1 MTIVKEV
8 KVEGIRYPVTVSD
21 DNEALLAAA
30 AAGRAIIG
38 IWDPSVR
45 PLGAGFDACLYLVC
59 EMEAADD
66 MLLEKAV
73 RRQYGLPWIIAQTK
87 RLLIREFTKDDP
99 LEAESDDDGDGVFSD
114 RARREDYIDNQYRFH
129 ECGLWA
135 LVLKKSG
142 LIIGKAGITAGQ
154 LGYHIYGPF
163 RGRGYAFEACS
174 AILGY
179 AEEELGLRHVR
190 IKTGEGNE
198 ASVRLAEALGF
209 SRTEDTGQK
218 SEGILTFEKY
228 MQTDMR

>member
-8 KVEGIRYPVTVSD
+8 TVEGIRYPVTVSD

-99 LEAESDDDGDGVFSD
+99 LEAESADDGDGVFSD
-114 RARREDYIDNQYRFH
+114 RAKREDYIDNQYRFH

-142 LIIGKAGITAGQ
+142 LIIGKAGITAGE

-179 AEEELGLRHVR
+179 AEEELGLRLVR

>member
-8 KVEGIRYPVTVSD
+8 TVEGIRYPVTVSD

-99 LEAESDDDGDGVFSD
+99 LEAESADDGDGVFSD

-129 ECGLWA
+129 ECGIWA

-142 LIIGKAGITAGQ
+142 LIIGKAGITAGE

-228 MQTDMR
+228 MHTDMR

>member
-8 KVEGIRYPVTVSD
+8 TVEGIRYPVTVSD

-99 LEAESDDDGDGVFSD
+99 LEAESADDGDGVFSD

-142 LIIGKAGITAGQ
+142 VIIGQAGITAGE

-209 SRTEDTGQK
+209 SRTEDTEQK

>member
-8 KVEGIRYPVTVSD
+8 TVEGIRYPVTVSD

-38 IWDPSVR
+38 IWDPFVR

-99 LEAESDDDGDGVFSD
+99 LEAESADDGDGVFSD

-142 LIIGKAGITAGQ
+142 LIIGKAGITAGE

-179 AEEELGLRHVR
+179 AEEELGLRLVR

>member
-8 KVEGIRYPVTVSD
+8 TVEGIRYPVTVSD
-21 DNEALLAAA
+21 GNEALMAAA

-73 RRQYGLPWIIAQTK
+73 RRQYGLPWIIAQTE

-99 LEAESDDDGDGVFSD
+99 MEAESADDVDGVFSD

-142 LIIGKAGITAGQ
+142 LIIGKAGITAGE
-154 LGYHIYGPF
+154 LWYHIYGPF

-209 SRTEDTGQK
+209 SRTEDTEQK

>member
-8 KVEGIRYPVTVSD
+8 TVEGTRYPVTVSD

-99 LEAESDDDGDGVFSD
+99 LEAESADDGDGVFSD

-142 LIIGKAGITAGQ
+142 LIIGKAGITAGE

-179 AEEELGLRHVR
+179 AEEELGLRHIR

>member
-8 KVEGIRYPVTVSD
+8 TVEGIRYPVTVSD

-59 EMEAADD
+59 EMEEADD

-99 LEAESDDDGDGVFSD
+99 LEAESADDGDGVFSD

-142 LIIGKAGITAGQ
+142 VIIGKAGITAGE

-209 SRTEDTGQK
+209 SRTEDTEQK

>member
-1 MTIVKEV
+1 MTIVKEGT
-8 KVEGIRYPVTVSD
+8 VEGIRDPVTVSD
-21 DNEALLAAA
+21 DNEARLAAA

-99 LEAESDDDGDGVFSD
+99 LEAESADDGDGVFSD

-142 LIIGKAGITAGQ
+142 LIIGKAGITAGE

-209 SRTEDTGQK
+209 SRTEDTEQK

>member
-8 KVEGIRYPVTVSD
+8 TVEGIRYPVTVSD

-73 RRQYGLPWIIAQTK
+73 RRQYGLPWIIAQTE

-99 LEAESDDDGDGVFSD
+99 MEAESADDGDGVFSD

-129 ECGLWA
+129 ECGLLA

-142 LIIGKAGITAGQ
+142 LIIGKAGITAGE

-209 SRTEDTGQK
+209 SRTEDTEQK

>member
-8 KVEGIRYPVTVSD
+8 TVEGIRYPVTVSD

-73 RRQYGLPWIIAQTK
+73 RRQYGLPWIIAQTE

-99 LEAESDDDGDGVFSD
+99 MEAESADDGDGVFSD

-142 LIIGKAGITAGQ
+142 LIIGKAGITAGE
-154 LGYHIYGPF
+154 LGYHIYGLF

-190 IKTGEGNE
+190 IKTGEGTE

-209 SRTEDTGQK
+209 SRTEDTEQK

>member
-8 KVEGIRYPVTVSD
+8 TVEGIRYPVTVSD

-99 LEAESDDDGDGVFSD
+99 LEAESADDGDGVFSD

-142 LIIGKAGITAGQ
+142 LIIGQGNWGIIFT
-154 LGYHIYGPF
+154 
-163 RGRGYAFEACS
+163 GRSGAVDT
-174 AILGY
+174 L
-179 AEEELGLRHVR
+179 LRH
-190 IKTGEGNE
+190 
-198 ASVRLAEALGF
+198 ALRYSAMRRKSWGF
-209 SRTEDTGQK
+209 VSSG
-218 SEGILTFEKY
+218 
-228 MQTDMR
+228 

>member
-1 MTIVKEV
+1 
-8 KVEGIRYPVTVSD
+8 
-21 DNEALLAAA
+21 
-30 AAGRAIIG
+30 
-38 IWDPSVR
+38 
-45 PLGAGFDACLYLVC
+45 
-59 EMEAADD
+59 MEAADD
-66 MLLEKAV
+66 ILLEKAV

-99 LEAESDDDGDGVFSD
+99 LEAESADDGDGVFSD

-142 LIIGKAGITAGQ
+142 LIIGKAGITAGE

>member
-8 KVEGIRYPVTVSD
+8 TVEGTRYPVTVSD

-73 RRQYGLPWIIAQTK
+73 RRQYGLPWIIAQTE

-99 LEAESDDDGDGVFSD
+99 LEAQSADDGDGVFSD

-209 SRTEDTGQK
+209 SRTEDTEQK

>member
-8 KVEGIRYPVTVSD
+8 TVEGIRYPVTVSD

>member
-1 MTIVKEV
+1 MTIVQEV
-8 KVEGIRYPVTVSD
+8 TVEGIRYPVTVSD

-87 RLLIREFTKDDP
+87 RLL
-99 LEAESDDDGDGVFSD
+99 EAESADDGDGVFSD

-142 LIIGKAGITAGQ
+142 LIIGKAGITAGE
-154 LGYHIYGPF
+154 LGDHIYGPF

>member
-8 KVEGIRYPVTVSD
+8 TVEGIRYPVTVSD

-66 MLLEKAV
+66 ILLEKAV
-73 RRQYGLPWIIAQTK
+73 RRQYGFPWIIAQTK

-99 LEAESDDDGDGVFSD
+99 LEAESADDGDGVFSD

-142 LIIGKAGITAGQ
+142 LIIGKAGITAGE

>member
-8 KVEGIRYPVTVSD
+8 TVEGTRYPVTVSD

-99 LEAESDDDGDGVFSD
+99 LEAESADDGDGVFSD

-209 SRTEDTGQK
+209 SRTEDTEQK

>member
-8 KVEGIRYPVTVSD
+8 TVEGIRYPVTVSD

-142 LIIGKAGITAGQ
+142 VIIGKAGITAGE

>member
-8 KVEGIRYPVTVSD
+8 TVEGIRYPVTVSD

-99 LEAESDDDGDGVFSD
+99 LEAESADDGDGVFSD

-142 LIIGKAGITAGQ
+142 VIIGKAGITAGQ

>member
-8 KVEGIRYPVTVSD
+8 TVEGIRYPVTVSD

-45 PLGAGFDACLYLVC
+45 PLGLYLVC

-99 LEAESDDDGDGVFSD
+99 LEAESADDGDGVFSD

-142 LIIGKAGITAGQ
+142 LIIGKAGITAGE

-179 AEEELGLRHVR
+179 AEEELGLRLVR

>member
-8 KVEGIRYPVTVSD
+8 TVEGIRYPVTVSD

-45 PLGAGFDACLYLVC
+45 PLGAGFDACLY
-59 EMEAADD
+59 
-66 MLLEKAV
+66 
-73 RRQYGLPWIIAQTK
+73 
-87 RLLIREFTKDDP
+87 
-99 LEAESDDDGDGVFSD
+99 D

-142 LIIGKAGITAGQ
+142 LIIGKAGITAGE

-209 SRTEDTGQK
+209 SRTEDTEQK

>member
-8 KVEGIRYPVTVSD
+8 TVEGIRYPVTVSD

-99 LEAESDDDGDGVFSD
+99 LEAESADDGDGVFSD

-142 LIIGKAGITAGQ
+142 LIIGKAGITAGE

-179 AEEELGLRHVR
+179 AEEELGLRLVR
-190 IKTGEGNE
+190 IKTVEGNE

>member
-8 KVEGIRYPVTVSD
+8 TVEGIRYPVTVSD

-142 LIIGKAGITAGQ
+142 VIIGKAGITAGQ

>member
-8 KVEGIRYPVTVSD
+8 TVEGTRYPVTVSD

-99 LEAESDDDGDGVFSD
+99 LEAESADDGDGVFSD

-142 LIIGKAGITAGQ
+142 VIIGKAGITAGE

>member
-8 KVEGIRYPVTVSD
+8 TVEGIRYPVTVSD

-99 LEAESDDDGDGVFSD
+99 LEAESADDGDGVFSD

-142 LIIGKAGITAGQ
+142 VIIGKAGITAGE

-190 IKTGEGNE
+190 LKTGEGNE

-209 SRTEDTGQK
+209 SRTEDTEQK

>member
-8 KVEGIRYPVTVSD
+8 TVEGIRYPVTVSD

-73 RRQYGLPWIIAQTK
+73 RRQYGLPWLIAQTK

-99 LEAESDDDGDGVFSD
+99 LEAQSADDGDGVFSD

-209 SRTEDTGQK
+209 SRTEDTEQK

>member
-8 KVEGIRYPVTVSD
+8 TVEGIRYPVTVSD

-30 AAGRAIIG
+30 AAERAIIG

-99 LEAESDDDGDGVFSD
+99 LEAESADDGDGVFSD

-142 LIIGKAGITAGQ
+142 VIIGKAGITAGE

-209 SRTEDTGQK
+209 SRTEDTEQK

>member
-8 KVEGIRYPVTVSD
+8 TVEGIRYPVTVSD

-154 LGYHIYGPF
+154 LGNHIYGPF

>member
-8 KVEGIRYPVTVSD
+8 TVEGIRYLVTVSD

-99 LEAESDDDGDGVFSD
+99 LEAQSADDGDGVFSD

-142 LIIGKAGITAGQ
+142 LIIGKAGITAGE

-209 SRTEDTGQK
+209 SRTEDTEQK

>member
-8 KVEGIRYPVTVSD
+8 TVEGIRYPVTVSD

-99 LEAESDDDGDGVFSD
+99 LEAESADDGDGVFSD

-142 LIIGKAGITAGQ
+142 VIIGKAGITAGQ

-209 SRTEDTGQK
+209 SRTEDTEQK

>member
-8 KVEGIRYPVTVSD
+8 TVEGTRYPVTVSD

-142 LIIGKAGITAGQ
+142 LIIGKAGITAGE

>member
-8 KVEGIRYPVTVSD
+8 TVEGTRYPVTVSD

-99 LEAESDDDGDGVFSD
+99 LEAESADDGDGVFSD

-142 LIIGKAGITAGQ
+142 LIIGKAGITQGE

>member
-8 KVEGIRYPVTVSD
+8 TVEGIRYPVTVSD

-99 LEAESDDDGDGVFSD
+99 LEAESADDGDGVFSD
-114 RARREDYIDNQYRFH
+114 CARRKDYIDNQYRFH
-129 ECGLWA
+129 EGGLWA

-142 LIIGKAGITAGQ
+142 VIIGKAGITAGE

-209 SRTEDTGQK
+209 SRTEDTEQK

>member
-8 KVEGIRYPVTVSD
+8 TVEGTRYPVTVSD

>member
-8 KVEGIRYPVTVSD
+8 TVEGIRYPVTVSD

-59 EMEAADD
+59 EMEAADV

-99 LEAESDDDGDGVFSD
+99 LEAESADDGDGVFSD

-142 LIIGKAGITAGQ
+142 LIIGKAGITAGE

-198 ASVRLAEALGF
+198 ASGRLAEALGF
-209 SRTEDTGQK
+209 SRTEDTEQK

>member
-8 KVEGIRYPVTVSD
+8 TVEGIRYPVTVSD

-99 LEAESDDDGDGVFSD
+99 LEAESADDGDGVFSD

-142 LIIGKAGITAGQ
+142 VIIGKAGITAGE

-198 ASVRLAEALGF
+198 ASVRLPEALGF
-209 SRTEDTGQK
+209 SRTEDTEQK

>member
-8 KVEGIRYPVTVSD
+8 TVEGLRYPVTVSD

-99 LEAESDDDGDGVFSD
+99 LEAESADDGDGVFSD

-142 LIIGKAGITAGQ
+142 VIIGKAGITAGE

-209 SRTEDTGQK
+209 SRTEDTEQK

>member
-8 KVEGIRYPVTVSD
+8 TVEGIRYPVTVSD

-66 MLLEKAV
+66 ILLEKAV

-99 LEAESDDDGDGVFSD
+99 LEAESADDGDGVFSD

-142 LIIGKAGITAGQ
+142 LIIGKAGITAGE
-154 LGYHIYGPF
+154 LGSHISGPF

>member
-8 KVEGIRYPVTVSD
+8 TVEGIRYPVTVSD

-99 LEAESDDDGDGVFSD
+99 LEAESADDGDGVFSD

-142 LIIGKAGITAGQ
+142 LIIGKAGITAGG

-209 SRTEDTGQK
+209 SRTEDTEQK